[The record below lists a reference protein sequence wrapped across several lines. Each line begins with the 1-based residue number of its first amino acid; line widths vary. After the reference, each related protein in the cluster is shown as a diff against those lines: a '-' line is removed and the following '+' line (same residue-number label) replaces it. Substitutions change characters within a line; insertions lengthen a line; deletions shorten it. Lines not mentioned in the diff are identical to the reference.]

1 MNNTGSR
8 QSGKCVELMTMAERE
23 LAAFLNAVTEL
34 YGTEEAEMAAEIWL
48 EELQAMNNLPGP
60 AIRDWRKVTVS
71 ALSRLASR
79 LTAARVPAIP
89 LSECSGPVQE
99 QRTWRI

>member
-1 MNNTGSR
+1 
-8 QSGKCVELMTMAERE
+8 MAERE

-48 EELQAMNNLPGP
+48 DELQGMNNLPGP

-79 LTAARVPAIP
+79 LSAMGNHWP
-89 LSECSGPVQE
+89 SPVNDFYSS
-99 QRTWRI
+99 TLIA

>member
-1 MNNTGSR
+1 MYKTKSPR
-8 QSGKCVELMTMAERE
+8 SAKCVESMMKAERE

-48 EELQAMNNLPGP
+48 DELQGMNHLPGP

-71 ALSRLASR
+71 ALARLASR
-79 LTAARVPAIP
+79 LSAANLPAIP
-89 LSECSGPVQE
+89 LPDCSASVQE